1 MTSPPPSAPLVLI
14 VDDNE
19 RNRRLAGDV
28 LRAAGLRTVE
38 AASGSE
44 GIALAA
50 ERLPDVILLDLELP
64 DMHGTDVARELR
76 DGART
81 ARMPIV
87 GLSARPYVDERER
100 LLAAGFNGYLEKPI
114 DVGRFP
120 EQVRSY
126 CGPAAG

>member
-1 MTSPPPSAPLVLI
+1 MTSLPPSAPLVLI

-38 AASGSE
+38 AESGGE
-44 GIALAA
+44 GVAVAA

-76 DGART
+76 NAART
-81 ARMPIV
+81 ARIPIV
-87 GLSARPYVDERER
+87 ALSARRDLDEGDR
-100 LLAAGFNGYLEKPI
+100 LVAAGFDGYLEKPI
-114 DVGRFP
+114 DVGEFP
-120 EQVRSY
+120 DQVRSY
-126 CGPAAG
+126 CSPT